1 MRSGFQQQSYRVA
14 KRLALVKKHTV
25 MAYNTDKNLK
35 IYYSIKEV
43 AGIIGVPESTL
54 RYWEKQ
60 FSEVKP
66 KKTSSGVRQYKKED
80 IDLLKL
86 IYHLL
91 KDKGMNIAA
100 ARERLKSTKQEVV
113 ETSDIVN
120 RLKSIRNE
128 LQAMLDE
135 MQ

>member
-1 MRSGFQQQSYRVA
+1 
-14 KRLALVKKHTV
+14 

-43 AGIIGVPESTL
+43 AAIIGVPESTL

-100 ARERLKSTKQEVV
+100 ARERLKNTKQEVV

-120 RLKSIRNE
+120 RLKSIRDE

>member
-1 MRSGFQQQSYRVA
+1 
-14 KRLALVKKHTV
+14 

-43 AGIIGVPESTL
+43 AAIIGVPESTL

-66 KKTSSGVRQYKKED
+66 KKTKSGVRQYKKED

-120 RLKSIRNE
+120 RLKSIRDE

>member
-1 MRSGFQQQSYRVA
+1 
-14 KRLALVKKHTV
+14 

-43 AGIIGVPESTL
+43 AAIIGVPESTL

-120 RLKSIRNE
+120 RLKSIRDE

>member
-1 MRSGFQQQSYRVA
+1 
-14 KRLALVKKHTV
+14 

-43 AGIIGVPESTL
+43 AAIIGVPESTL

-100 ARERLKSTKQEVV
+100 AKERLKSTKQEVV

-120 RLKSIRNE
+120 RLKSIRDE

>member
-1 MRSGFQQQSYRVA
+1 
-14 KRLALVKKHTV
+14 

-100 ARERLKSTKQEVV
+100 AKERLKSTKQEVV

>member
-1 MRSGFQQQSYRVA
+1 M
-14 KRLALVKKHTV
+14 AL
-25 MAYNTDKNLK
+25 NTEKNLK
-35 IYYSIKEV
+35 LYYSIKEV
-43 AGIIGVPESTL
+43 AAIIGVPESTL

-66 KKTSSGVRQYKKED
+66 KKTKSGVRQYKKED

-120 RLKSIRNE
+120 RLKSIRDE